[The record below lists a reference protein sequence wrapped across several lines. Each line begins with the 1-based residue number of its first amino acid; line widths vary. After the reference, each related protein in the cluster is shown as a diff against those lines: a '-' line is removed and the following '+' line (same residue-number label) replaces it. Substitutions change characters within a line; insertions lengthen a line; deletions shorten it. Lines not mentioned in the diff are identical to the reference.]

1 MKHLQNLIFSIIIFT
16 GITGCNQ
23 KTNDENIVSYKNF
36 PTEISV
42 NCTQLYLEEDVYF
55 KYPDRIIKND
65 SLFFIFDRH
74 APEYY
79 VHTFSFPQLKYLFS
93 MCGKGDGPDDFI
105 SINDIQL
112 ENDTLFVF
120 SGVNGVVMYKI
131 DTSKENNYA
140 KIGKIPITQ
149 DYGVLNRGKKWKNRL
164 YFSSYCNVN
173 CERIIELD
181 AISGEFISTFGNYS
195 VAAKDKNTSPFIL
208 QQAWSSFLDVKND
221 LLVTG
226 TQLGEVIDIF
236 NLKDSIQQK
245 TLKGVNKEPV
255 FNIVDNKYA
264 IPEGIL
270 GFYDVKIG
278 EKRIYAVFDGT
289 KMKERERTLSGFKD
303 GCKSIYVFDL
313 NGYPVKKINL
323 DRTIMNIFIDEKN
336 EVIYALDIHNNQPL
350 VSLSAHEIFE

>member
-1 MKHLQNLIFSIIIFT
+1 MKYLQHLIFSIIIFA
-16 GITGCNQ
+16 GIIACKQ
-23 KTNDENIVSYKNF
+23 QTNNENIISYKDF

-42 NCTQLYLEEDVYF
+42 TCNQLYLGEDVYL

-65 SLFFIFDRH
+65 SLFFILDRH

-79 VHTFSFPQLKYLFS
+79 VHAFSFPQLKYQFS
-93 MCGKGDGPDDFI
+93 MCRRGSGPNDFI
-105 SINDIQL
+105 SIYDIQL

-120 SGVNGVVMYKI
+120 SGVNGVVLYKI
-131 DTSKENNYA
+131 DTSNENNHIR
-140 KIGKIPITQ
+140 IGKISITQ
-149 DYGVLNRGKKWKNRL
+149 NYGILTRGKKWKNRL
-164 YFSSYCNVN
+164 FFSSYGNVN
-173 CERIIELD
+173 CERIIEID
-181 AISGEFISTFGNYS
+181 AITGEFIATFGNYA

-221 LLVTG
+221 LLVTV

-245 TLKGVNKEPV
+245 TLKGVNKDPV
-255 FNIVDNKYA
+255 FNIVDNRYA

-289 KMKERERTLSGFKD
+289 KLKEREETSSGFKD
-303 GCKSIYVFDL
+303 GCKNIYIFDF
-313 NGYPVKKINL
+313 NGRPVKKINL
-323 DRTIMNIFIDEKN
+323 DRTIMNVFIDEKN
-336 EVIYALDIHNNQPL
+336 EIIYALDIHDDQPL
-350 VSLSAHEIFE
+350 VSISAPEIFE